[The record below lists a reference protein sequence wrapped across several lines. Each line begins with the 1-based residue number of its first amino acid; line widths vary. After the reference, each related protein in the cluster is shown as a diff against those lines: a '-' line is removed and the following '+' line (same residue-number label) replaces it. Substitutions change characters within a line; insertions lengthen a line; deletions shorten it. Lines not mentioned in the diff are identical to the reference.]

1 MDRRRSHA
9 EEAPLAAGI
18 PEAPPASLVLAP
30 PEAAAPTQTAKRSL
44 AQEPRANET
53 RSDDSKE
60 TRLDVFIIM
69 ILVLTFFPRFIFIQL
84 S

>member
-53 RSDDSKE
+53 RA
-60 TRLDVFIIM
+60 
-69 ILVLTFFPRFIFIQL
+69 LTTPKKPGSMYL
-84 S
+84 SS